1 MLIQTLKLTH
11 FRNYEHQTFSFD
23 PFINILI
30 GDNAQGKTNVL
41 EALAL
46 LANGRSFKTASNQEM
61 IMFKQDFSVVEGEV
75 ISSEKPLT
83 MKVVVSNAGK
93 RAFINKKDIAKLS
106 DYIGYLNVI
115 LFQPE
120 DLSLIQGSPK
130 LRRKL
135 IDSEITKS
143 SPIYMYNI
151 SKYHKLLR
159 ERNMYLKALQKK
171 HASADAY
178 LAVLSEQMAALQVDL
193 IHRRQ
198 AFVKLLN
205 DISHTLY
212 GYIGQEESLSIQYM
226 TRYKEVSK
234 EAILAKY
241 EHNYERDIR
250 YATTTDGI
258 QKDDLKI
265 DLNGQ
270 DATLY
275 ASQGQ
280 QRSIVLAIKIALVE
294 IVRQEVGEYPVLL
307 LDDVLSELDDIRK
320 TKLLNLIENKVQT
333 FITTTSVEG
342 IHHDVVSRAKK
353 MYINHGKLVKEEYDG

>member
-135 IDSEITKS
+135 IDSEITKI

-159 ERNMYLKALQKK
+159 ERNMYLKTLQKK
-171 HASADAY
+171 HASAD
-178 LAVLSEQMAALQVDL
+178 MAALQVDL

-342 IHHDVVSRAKK
+342 IHKK